1 MRRIK
6 EHPVLEI
13 PREREKVTIFV
24 GEQKIS
30 ALKGETVAAALIA
43 SGIRVFRKT
52 PKLHRSRGIFCGI
65 GRCTDCALTI
75 DGVPNVRSCVTEVQ
89 DGMQIEVQDGLGEWI
104 RS

>member
-1 MRRIK
+1 MKRIE

-13 PREREKVTIFV
+13 PEEREKVTIFV
-24 GEQKIS
+24 GEHKIC
-30 ALKGETVAAALIA
+30 ALKGETVAAALLA

-75 DGVPNVRSCVTEVQ
+75 DGIPNVRSCVTEVR
-89 DGMQIEVQDGLGEWI
+89 DGMIIEIQDGLGEW
-104 RS
+104 SES